1 MGLPDTRFRT
11 EQHYLRG
18 TRAAVFLLPFIRYLS
33 ILYFQPSLSR
43 TEQRET
49 GHFFWTKC
57 PLRRWSD
64 NLINT
69 NLFFFNSGTPSF
81 DGLS

>member
-11 EQHYLRG
+11 EQHYLRE
-18 TRAAVFLLPFIRYLS
+18 TRAAVFLLPVISAF
-33 ILYFQPSLSR
+33 LYFQPSLSR

-57 PLRRWSD
+57 PLHRWSD
-64 NLINT
+64 NLMNT
-69 NLFFFNSGTPSF
+69 NLVFHSGTPSF
-81 DGLS
+81 DGLG

>member
-11 EQHYLRG
+11 EQHYLRE
-18 TRAAVFLLPFIRYLS
+18 TRAAVFLLPVIS
-33 ILYFQPSLSR
+33 AILYFQPSLSC

-57 PLRRWSD
+57 PLHRWSD
-64 NLINT
+64 NLMNT
-69 NLFFFNSGTPSF
+69 NLVLIPGPRALT
-81 DGLS
+81 GKAKR